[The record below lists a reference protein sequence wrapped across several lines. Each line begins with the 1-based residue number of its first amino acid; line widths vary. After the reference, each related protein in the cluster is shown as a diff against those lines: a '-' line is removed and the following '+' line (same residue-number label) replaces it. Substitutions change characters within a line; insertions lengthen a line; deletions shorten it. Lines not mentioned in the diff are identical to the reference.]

1 MAMEDQAQEREDEWN
16 DAKKKFIKSF
26 THGMKRRRA
35 LARSI
40 MPSPDEAWSDDMKK
54 EANAHAIA
62 LRRTLHRLL
71 GEVVA
76 VKHLGE
82 AQAIPEE
89 GALAEVLSGN

>member
-1 MAMEDQAQEREDEWN
+1 
-16 DAKKKFIKSF
+16 
-26 THGMKRRRA
+26 
-35 LARSI
+35 
-40 MPSPDEAWSDDMKK
+40 MKK

-89 GALAEVLSGN
+89 GALAEGGGAQWK